1 MHIHNH
7 YFYDKESCE
16 FIPIEYNIYQQV
28 VYNLSI
34 WILTGI
40 TLASI
45 GMIILSNFVGTP
57 SELALST
64 ENKILLERLEETKQS
79 LTSLEQQL
87 QELSQRDAEIYRSI
101 LGLDK
106 EMDEEALL
114 GVGGSNLYEN
124 YEIYSENAF
133 EILSWTS
140 QKIDELERQGNVQD
154 LSLEEIKAQYNENR
168 VALKNIPAIK
178 PGSGI
183 LLSGFGMRRHPVL
196 GYVRPH
202 DGLDFR
208 ADIGSDVYATGDGEV
223 IFAKRYGTFGRTLII
238 DHGFGY
244 KTLYAHLSVY
254 EDDIKVGAKVKRGQV
269 IAKSGNTGLT
279 EGPHLHYEVHF
290 NDKPVDP
297 LLYLFADISPEEYL
311 LFKQIAESNNK
322 SY

>member
-140 QKIDELERQGNVQD
+140 QKIDELERQVNVQD

-290 NDKPVDP
+290 NNKPVDP

>member
-1 MHIHNH
+1 
-7 YFYDKESCE
+7 
-16 FIPIEYNIYQQV
+16 
-28 VYNLSI
+28 
-34 WILTGI
+34 LTGI

-140 QKIDELERQGNVQD
+140 QKIDELERQVNVQD

>member
-79 LTSLEQQL
+79 LTSLDQQL

-140 QKIDELERQGNVQD
+140 QKIDELERQVNVQD
-154 LSLEEIKAQYNENR
+154 LSLEEIKAQYNENK

-196 GYVRPH
+196 GYVRPQ
-202 DGLDFR
+202 DGWDFS

-311 LFKQIAESNNK
+311 LFKQIAESNNR

>member
-79 LTSLEQQL
+79 LTSLDQQL

-140 QKIDELERQGNVQD
+140 QKIDELERQVNVQD
-154 LSLEEIKAQYNENR
+154 LSLEEIKAQYNENK

-223 IFAKRYGTFGRTLII
+223 ILR
-238 DHGFGY
+238 
-244 KTLYAHLSVY
+244 
-254 EDDIKVGAKVKRGQV
+254 
-269 IAKSGNTGLT
+269 
-279 EGPHLHYEVHF
+279 
-290 NDKPVDP
+290 NDTAP
-297 LLYLFADISPEEYL
+297 LDGH
-311 LFKQIAESNNK
+311 
-322 SY
+322 

>member
-140 QKIDELERQGNVQD
+140 QKIDELERQVNVQD

-202 DGLDFR
+202 GGLDFR

>member
-16 FIPIEYNIYQQV
+16 FIPIEYNIYQQG

-140 QKIDELERQGNVQD
+140 QKIDELERQVNVQD

>member
-1 MHIHNH
+1 
-7 YFYDKESCE
+7 
-16 FIPIEYNIYQQV
+16 
-28 VYNLSI
+28 
-34 WILTGI
+34 
-40 TLASI
+40 
-45 GMIILSNFVGTP
+45 MIVLSNFVGTP

-79 LTSLEQQL
+79 LTSLDQQL
-87 QELSQRDAEIYRSI
+87 QELSQRDAEIYRSL

-106 EMDEEALL
+106 AMDEEALL

-140 QKIDELERQGNVQD
+140 QKIDELERQVNVQD

>member
-64 ENKILLERLEETKQS
+64 ENKILLERLEENKQS

-87 QELSQRDAEIYRSI
+87 QELSQRDAEISRSI

-114 GVGGSNLYEN
+114 GFGGSNLYEN

-140 QKIDELERQGNVQD
+140 QKIDELERQVNVQD
-154 LSLEEIKAQYNENR
+154 LSLEEIKAQYNENK

>member
-1 MHIHNH
+1 
-7 YFYDKESCE
+7 
-16 FIPIEYNIYQQV
+16 V

-140 QKIDELERQGNVQD
+140 QKIDELERQVNVQD

-254 EDDIKVGAKVKRGQV
+254 EDNIKVGAKVKRGQV

>member
-154 LSLEEIKAQYNENR
+154 LSLEEIKAQYNENK

-178 PGSGI
+178 PGGGV

-223 IFAKRYGTFGRTLII
+223 ILAKRYGTFGRTLII

>member
-1 MHIHNH
+1 
-7 YFYDKESCE
+7 
-16 FIPIEYNIYQQV
+16 
-28 VYNLSI
+28 
-34 WILTGI
+34 
-40 TLASI
+40 
-45 GMIILSNFVGTP
+45 MIILSNFVGTP

-140 QKIDELERQGNVQD
+140 QKIDELERQVNVQD

>member
-7 YFYDKESCE
+7 YFYDKETCE

-45 GMIILSNFVGTP
+45 GMIVLSNFVGTP

-64 ENKILLERLEETKQS
+64 ENEILLERLEETKQS
-79 LTSLEQQL
+79 ITNLDQQL

-106 EMDEEALL
+106 AMDEEALL
-114 GVGGSNLYEN
+114 GIGGSNLFDN
-124 YEIYSENAF
+124 YEIYSESAF

-140 QKIDELERQGNVQD
+140 QKIDELERQINVQD
-154 LSLEEIKAQYNENR
+154 LSLEEIKAEYNENK

-178 PGSGI
+178 PGGGI
-183 LLSGFGMRRHPVL
+183 LLSGFGMRSHPVL

-223 IFAKRYGTFGRTLII
+223 ILAKRYGTFGRTLII

-254 EDDIKVGAKVKRGQV
+254 EKDVKVGAKVKRGQV

-279 EGPHLHYEVHF
+279 EGPHLHYEVHY
-290 NDKPVDP
+290 NDQPVDP

>member
-1 MHIHNH
+1 MAI
-7 YFYDKESCE
+7 
-16 FIPIEYNIYQQV
+16 
-28 VYNLSI
+28 
-34 WILTGI
+34 
-40 TLASI
+40 
-45 GMIILSNFVGTP
+45 
-57 SELALST
+57 
-64 ENKILLERLEETKQS
+64 
-79 LTSLEQQL
+79 
-87 QELSQRDAEIYRSI
+87 
-101 LGLDK
+101 
-106 EMDEEALL
+106 DEEALL

-124 YEIYSENAF
+124 YEIYSDNVF

-140 QKIDELERQGNVQD
+140 QKIDELERRINVQD
-154 LSLEEIKAQYNENR
+154 LSLEEIKAQYNENK
-168 VALKNIPAIK
+168 VALRNIPAIK

-223 IFAKRYGTFGRTLII
+223 ILAKRYGTFGRTLII

>member
-1 MHIHNH
+1 
-7 YFYDKESCE
+7 
-16 FIPIEYNIYQQV
+16 V

-140 QKIDELERQGNVQD
+140 QKIDELERQVNVQD

>member
-1 MHIHNH
+1 
-7 YFYDKESCE
+7 
-16 FIPIEYNIYQQV
+16 
-28 VYNLSI
+28 
-34 WILTGI
+34 
-40 TLASI
+40 
-45 GMIILSNFVGTP
+45 
-57 SELALST
+57 
-64 ENKILLERLEETKQS
+64 
-79 LTSLEQQL
+79 
-87 QELSQRDAEIYRSI
+87 LSQRDAEIYRSI

-140 QKIDELERQGNVQD
+140 QKIDELERQVNVQD

>member
-79 LTSLEQQL
+79 LTSLDQQL

-124 YEIYSENAF
+124 YEISSENAF
-133 EILSWTS
+133 
-140 QKIDELERQGNVQD
+140 
-154 LSLEEIKAQYNENR
+154 
-168 VALKNIPAIK
+168 
-178 PGSGI
+178 
-183 LLSGFGMRRHPVL
+183 
-196 GYVRPH
+196 
-202 DGLDFR
+202 
-208 ADIGSDVYATGDGEV
+208 
-223 IFAKRYGTFGRTLII
+223 
-238 DHGFGY
+238 
-244 KTLYAHLSVY
+244 
-254 EDDIKVGAKVKRGQV
+254 
-269 IAKSGNTGLT
+269 
-279 EGPHLHYEVHF
+279 
-290 NDKPVDP
+290 
-297 LLYLFADISPEEYL
+297 
-311 LFKQIAESNNK
+311 
-322 SY
+322 

>member
-79 LTSLEQQL
+79 LTSLDQQL

-114 GVGGSNLYEN
+114 GFGGSNLYEN

-154 LSLEEIKAQYNENR
+154 LSLEEIKAQYNENK

-290 NDKPVDP
+290 NDKSVDP

>member
-7 YFYDKESCE
+7 YFYDKETCE

-45 GMIILSNFVGTP
+45 GMIVLSNFVGTP

-64 ENKILLERLEETKQS
+64 ENKILLEKLEETKQTI
-79 LTSLEQQL
+79 TSLDQQI

-106 EMDEEALL
+106 AMDEEALL

-140 QKIDELERQGNVQD
+140 QKIDELERRVNVQD
-154 LSLEEIKAQYNENR
+154 LSLEEIKAQYNDNKI
-168 VALKNIPAIK
+168 ALKNIPAIK